1 MTSRPLTFFLVD
13 DDFDDASLFQATL
26 SDVDPTIQFA
36 HAADGQEA
44 LDQLLSKS
52 IIPDLIFLDLNM
64 PRMDGKECLALIKQE
79 LDLKDIPVIM
89 YTTSSQS
96 QDIEQTMLQGAVCF
110 ITKPSSIR
118 ELENILS
125 SIAES
130 MPEDLE
136 EALRYLSNNANTF
149 IVC

>member
-1 MTSRPLTFFLVD
+1 MIGIFFVLLYPVI
-13 DDFDDASLFQATL
+13 ASAT
-26 SDVDPTIQFA
+26 
-36 HAADGQEA
+36 DGQEA

-79 LDLKDIPVIM
+79 DELKHIPVIM

-110 ITKPSSIR
+110 ITKPSSLR

>member
-1 MTSRPLTFFLVD
+1 MTFFLVD
-13 DDFDDASLFQATL
+13 DDFDDASLFEATL
-26 SDVDPTIQFA
+26 SQVDSTIRFA
-36 HAADGQEA
+36 HATDGQEA

-64 PRMDGKECLALIKQE
+64 PRMDGKECLALIKREDE
-79 LDLKDIPVIM
+79 LKHIPVIM

-110 ITKPSSIR
+110 ITKPSSLR

>member
-1 MTSRPLTFFLVD
+1 MTSRHLTFFLVD
-13 DDFDDASLFQATL
+13 DDFDEASLFQATH
-26 SDVDPTIQFA
+26 SDVDPNIKFV

-52 IIPDLIFLDLNM
+52 LRPNLIFLDLNM
-64 PRMDGKECLALIKQE
+64 PRMDGKECLKLIKQE
-79 LDLKDIPVIM
+79 DDLKDIPVIM

-130 MPEDLE
+130 MPDDLE

>member
-1 MTSRPLTFFLVD
+1 MTSRSLTFFLVD
-13 DDFDDASLFQATL
+13 DDVDDASLFQETL
-26 SDVDPTIQFA
+26 SNVNSGIRFA

-52 IIPDLIFLDLNM
+52 ISPDLIFLDLNM
-64 PRMDGKECLALIKQE
+64 PRMDGKQCLALIKQE
-79 LDLKDIPVIM
+79 DELKDIPVIM

-96 QDIEQTMLQGAVCF
+96 QDIEETMLNGAVCF

-118 ELENILS
+118 ELESILS

-136 EALRYLSNNANTF
+136 DALRYLSNNANTF

>member
-1 MTSRPLTFFLVD
+1 MTSRPMTFFLVD

-26 SDVDPTIQFA
+26 SDVDPNIKFA
-36 HAADGQEA
+36 HAADGQDA

-52 IIPDLIFLDLNM
+52 IRPNLIFLDLNM

-79 LDLKDIPVIM
+79 DDLKDIPVIM